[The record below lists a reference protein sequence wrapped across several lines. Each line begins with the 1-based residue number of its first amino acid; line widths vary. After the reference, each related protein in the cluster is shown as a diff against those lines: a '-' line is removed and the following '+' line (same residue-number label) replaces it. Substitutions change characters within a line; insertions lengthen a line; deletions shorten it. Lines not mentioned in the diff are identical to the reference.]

1 MATHVKRQKIHK
13 DTEINVVGGY
23 FREMAT
29 KDIPQVYKLLKDQLK
44 QFKLAPKYKQEDVAH
59 ILLPR

>member
-1 MATHVKRQKIHK
+1 MATHLKRHK
-13 DTEINVVGGY
+13 VPTDVQASAGGY

-29 KDIPQVYKLLKDQLK
+29 KDIAQVYKLLKDYLK

-59 ILLPR
+59 MLLPK

>member
-1 MATHVKRQKIHK
+1 MASHVKRQKIHK

-29 KDIPQVYKLLKDQLK
+29 KDIPQVYKLLKDHLK
-44 QFKLAPKYKQEDVAH
+44 QFKLAPKYKQEEVAH